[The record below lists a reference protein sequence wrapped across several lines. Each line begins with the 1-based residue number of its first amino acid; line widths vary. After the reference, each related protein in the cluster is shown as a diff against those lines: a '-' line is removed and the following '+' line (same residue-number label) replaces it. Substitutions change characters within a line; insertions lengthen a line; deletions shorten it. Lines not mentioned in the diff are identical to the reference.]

1 MTEKLKPCPFC
12 GSETAPTL
20 IIRGVYSDVQCSPI
34 MGGCDAIGPLKSDDD
49 DAIAAWNK
57 RADQ

>member
-1 MTEKLKPCPFC
+1 MSEKLRPCPFC

-49 DAIAAWNK
+49 DAIAAWNQ